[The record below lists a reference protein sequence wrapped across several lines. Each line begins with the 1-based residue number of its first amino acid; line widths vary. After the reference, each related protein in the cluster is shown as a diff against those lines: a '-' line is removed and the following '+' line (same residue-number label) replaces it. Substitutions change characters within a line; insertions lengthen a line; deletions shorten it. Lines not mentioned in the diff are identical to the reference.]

1 MYHAKH
7 AACHFWGKGATATLV
22 STRVQYTTQQ
32 QPLTTKSSL
41 LCRYSIISYQVQYK
55 LSVKKNHSSSSVGT
69 MRIRN
74 RIATRPRAT
83 AINPAPIK

>member
-41 LCRYSIISYQVQYK
+41 LCRYSIIP
-55 LSVKKNHSSSSVGT
+55 GT
-69 MRIRN
+69 V
-74 RIATRPRAT
+74 
-83 AINPAPIK
+83 